1 MNSSVGEVK
10 EKEKA
15 HKEYKEA
22 ISKGHGAYLMDEEE
36 PVSIVGTGNQ
46 FYLMDEEKP
55 VSIVGIGNQ
64 FNLVLSD
71 GRGGTSKYCKNR

>member
-36 PVSIVGTGNQ
+36 PVSIVG
-46 FYLMDEEKP
+46 
-55 VSIVGIGNQ
+55 IGKQ
-64 FNLVLSD
+64 VNLVL
-71 GRGGTSKYCKNR
+71 GPIWWLRRNQ

>member
-22 ISKGHGAYLMDEEE
+22 ISKGHGAYLMDEGE
-36 PVSIVGTGNQ
+36 PVSIVGI
-46 FYLMDEEKP
+46 D
-55 VSIVGIGNQ
+55 NQ
-64 FNLVLSD
+64 FNLVLVPI
-71 GRGGTSKYCKNR
+71 

>member
-36 PVSIVGTGNQ
+36 PVSIVG
-46 FYLMDEEKP
+46 
-55 VSIVGIGNQ
+55 IGNQ
-64 FNLVLSD
+64 FNLVLVPI
-71 GRGGTSKYCKNR
+71 